1 MYLFIWVLP
10 MFESRYQKIRSIK
23 FFLYTFKCELEYT
36 EFDSIE
42 KEASLIA
49 RSWSTDLIG
58 LIDWFYFPDWRKVT
72 HIPYSIAGYECFIY
86 MKIFA
91 EFALLNSLLSMRQQA
106 GLTQNKLAERMG
118 TLKVTFLDWEN
129 SNPNWKTLKIR
140 ACPWFWYLHY
150 FIE

>member
-1 MYLFIWVLP
+1 

-58 LIDWFYFPDWRKVT
+58 LID
-72 HIPYSIAGYECFIY
+72 
-86 MKIFA
+86 
-91 EFALLNSLLSMRQQA
+91 
-106 GLTQNKLAERMG
+106 
-118 TLKVTFLDWEN
+118 
-129 SNPNWKTLKIR
+129 
-140 ACPWFWYLHY
+140 
-150 FIE
+150 